1 MKKFFTFCGA
11 VLLASQC
18 LNAQSWKLTEMSEE
32 TFNDGGDA
40 QWSFEKYSYE
50 TGLFTRYTLLSDS
63 CAANYLDW
71 YNPERVDGK
80 FIVDPGDLSK
90 WEGSVAGYRL
100 GETRRAGW
108 CDFIC
113 TAGTQND
120 PATYSYVVRD
130 TREGFG
136 YEIYANGKYSS
147 TITFTAP
154 SDGFYSVK
162 GRVIREDCIPSDAMS
177 LLFKYRYASDEN
189 QDYVNPLSNMG
200 VVIRYGASEG
210 DIEGFDGL
218 GTLAAGAHQ
227 RFVNQTPVDFT
238 ISFQAKAGD
247 KISFEPSIKDCGI
260 NDDGK
265 ARTCWGRTF
274 IQMLDVEA
282 VDQSVAEADTNYV
295 DPYGTEA
302 YERLTNYF
310 NEISDLYMAASENAG
325 NGYGQYPYEALSAF
339 DKVFVEVDEALQSGL
354 VNVMNANIYYDML
367 ESAWKTLEDSK
378 VQIDFSEGLNNH
390 RLFWTAGDTK
400 MYNEEAVAANSDSPW
415 GFYYHNVSD
424 GKFVKLSKHDT
435 GSKAGSSTTAW
446 YENGG
451 DWMYITD
458 AGFVHPMTNKT
469 PTIMFTAPADH
480 VYKVEVAVSRT
491 NPENNDFAE
500 YLMGH
505 YMTAGTELCD
515 TANWFVRKAFGAKT
529 GSLYTG
535 RDTVTV
541 EMFVNMKAGDKMT
554 FGTECYTAGRNSSCG
569 NEFVRFYVASCL
581 TADVE
586 FTVDSASNSPLEFFD
601 PYKIADMTE
610 LKSLYAEITEKYA
623 EIADKLAAPDENG
636 VLPDGMYDATIAEEL
651 DNLLETAAGYIEVED
666 EGIVTQVEAD
676 ALVLNL
682 NRTFDKLLT
691 SKAPYV
697 VDVQGNWTIRV
708 AGTEN
713 RLTRKN
719 SASDN
724 AGVYYY
730 SALWSIDNVVSD
742 ANKTGADIADYRW
755 DWTISKHNL
764 SVVDE
769 TSGDTK
775 EVEFYTIGNE
785 QGYVTVDGYLREVGE
800 ITSYNYANY
809 ALEFVKAETTDSL
822 VAIRRMSDRLY
833 WGNGFS
839 WKAPYDKVNTAST
852 PQYVFVLDEQTTT
865 TGIDNNEVASSTA
878 VKTEYYS
885 ISGMKVEAPV
895 SGIFIKKV
903 TFDDGRVET
912 SKIYVR

>member
-11 VLLASQC
+11 VLLVSQC

-32 TFNDGGDA
+32 TFVNGGDA

-50 TGLFTRYTLLSDS
+50 TGMFSRYTLLSDS

-71 YNPERVDGK
+71 WNPERLAGE
-80 FIVDPGDLSK
+80 FIVDPGDIAQ
-90 WEGSVAGYRL
+90 WEGSSAGYRL
-100 GETRRAGW
+100 GQNRRSGW
-108 CDFIC
+108 CDYVCNESRQSDAETF
-113 TAGTQND
+113 
-120 PATYSYVVRD
+120 SYVVRD

-147 TITFTAP
+147 SITFTAP
-154 SDGFYSVK
+154 SDGYYSVK
-162 GRVIREDCIPSDAMS
+162 GRVMREDCITSDAMS

-189 QDYVNPLSNMG
+189 PDYVNPLSDMG
-200 VVIRYGASEG
+200 VVIRYGASVG

-247 KISFEPSIKDCGI
+247 KISLEPSIKSCGI
-260 NDDGK
+260 YDDGL

-282 VDQSVAEADTNYV
+282 VEQSVAEADTNFV

-302 YERLTNYF
+302 YQRLTDYF
-310 NEISDLYMAASENAG
+310 NEISDLYMVASQNAG

-339 DKVFVEVDEALQSGL
+339 EKVFVEVDDALQGGL
-354 VNVMNANIYYDML
+354 VNVMNANIYYNML
-367 ESAWKTLEDSK
+367 ESAWNTLENSK
-378 VQIDFSEGLNNH
+378 VQIDFSEGLDNY
-390 RLFWTAGDTK
+390 RLYWTAGNTK
-400 MYNEEAVAANSDSPW
+400 MYDETAVAANNDSPW
-415 GFYYHNVSD
+415 GFYYHNVAD
-424 GKFVKLSKHDT
+424 GAYVKLSKHDT

-458 AGFVHPMTNKT
+458 AGFVHPMTNKV
-469 PTIMFTAPADH
+469 PSIMFTAPADH

-491 NPENNDFAE
+491 NPEGNDFAE

-505 YMTAGTELCD
+505 YMAAGTELCD
-515 TANWFVRKAFGAKT
+515 TSNWFVRKAFGAKT
-529 GSLYTG
+529 GSLYIG

-541 EMFVNMKAGDKMT
+541 EMFVNMKAGDRMS
-554 FGTECYTAGRNSSCG
+554 FETECYTAGRNSSCG

-581 TADVE
+581 NSE
-586 FTVDSASNSPLEFFD
+586 IQFTVDSAKNSQIEFFD
-601 PYKIADMTE
+601 PYQIADMTE
-610 LKSLYAEITEKYA
+610 LKSIYADVTEKYA
-623 EIADKLAAPDENG
+623 AISDKLAAPDENG
-636 VLPDGMYDATIAEEL
+636 MIPDGMYDATVAAEL
-651 DNLLETAAGYIEVED
+651 DALLETASGYIEVED
-666 EGIVTQVEAD
+666 EGIVTQVEVD
-676 ALVLNL
+676 ALILNI
-682 NRTFDKLLT
+682 NKIFDKLMQ

-697 VDVQGNWTIRV
+697 IDAQGNWTIRV
-708 AGTEN
+708 AGTES

-730 SALWSIDNVVSD
+730 SALWTIDNVVSD
-742 ANKTGADIADYRW
+742 ANKNGYDISDYRW
-755 DWTISKHNL
+755 DWTVAKHNL
-764 SVVDE
+764 SIVDE
-769 TSGDTK
+769 NTGETK

-785 QGYVTVDGYLREVGE
+785 QGYVTVDGYLREIGE
-800 ITSYNYANY
+800 ITSYNYMNY
-809 ALEFVKAETTDSL
+809 ALEFVKSDPADSL

-833 WGNGFS
+833 WGNSFS
-839 WKAPYDKVNTAST
+839 WKAPYDKINTSSVL
-852 PQYVFVLDEQTTT
+852 QYVFVLDEQTTT
-865 TGIDNNEVASSTA
+865 TGIEQTEMATEA
-878 VKTEYYS
+878 VKTEYFS
-885 ISGMKVEAPV
+885 ISGMKVEKPV

-903 TFDDGRVET
+903 TFVDGHVET
-912 SKIYVR
+912 SKVLVK